1 MPQSAQ
7 TIANGAKS
15 IYDGGAMKKMVFDP
29 ETGDF
34 TMVDVSAPVQEG
46 HVVDNFSKDGFAI
59 SE

>member
-1 MPQSAQ
+1 MAQSAQ
-7 TIANGAKS
+7 TIAEGAKS

-46 HVVDNFSKDGFAI
+46 LVVDNFSKDGFA
-59 SE
+59 